1 MRNVRVRLMDSL
13 RLFAKEGS
21 TKTQTQNA
29 QPYLDN
35 TKYTCDRQTTELQ
48 KTATPEDQLFKK
60 SKNS

>member
-1 MRNVRVRLMDSL
+1 MDSL